1 MKKIVLLALTLS
13 LFVMIPLAGC
23 GSDNTADIRAAAEGF
38 MNAMQEGDIEGMKA
52 YSDPSLYEE
61 DGDLA
66 AFAQIENIDESF
78 AEAVGVSVDDL
89 SDKTKAEIQGFTDNL
104 MDKLVTSYEITDV
117 TEDADGKGRVAL
129 NTTFGFDPD
138 KVDDIDMDD
147 ETEKM
152 VTEYTEKNSAELMQI
167 YQNGGEQAMM
177 NKILDDLMGDILQKY
192 TDAIMAT
199 GEVSQESVML
209 LENKDGKWLVVSE
222 EPTDAPEDADEGGSE
237 D

>member
-13 LFVMIPLAGC
+13 LFVLIPLAGC

-52 YSDPSLYEE
+52 YSDPSLYEG

-104 MDKLVTSYEITDV
+104 MDKMVTSYEITDV

-138 KVDDIDMDD
+138 KGNDIDMDD